1 MKSLKAHI
9 QLQAIIYQIQPETA
23 NEYLELNIA
32 RNTGLISSQEYAET
46 IWMITAAVAE
56 TEQLWINHQV
66 FSQLV
71 TTLVN
76 EYYLSFIILD

>member
-32 RNTGLISSQEYAET
+32 RNTGLISSEEYVDT
-46 IWMITAAVAE
+46 IWMINTAVAK
-56 TEQLWINHQV
+56 TQQLWHNHKF
-66 FSQLV
+66 FSKLV